1 MKDLI
6 VKDNGIITKIEQFGM
21 DGFVKQPLQNEIFL
35 SEIFVEGVTFEPAPA
50 FYMLSEGDE
59 VALKRKKKDY
69 DEFYVEVLT
78 SDNKFVGELDDAYNE
93 IIARLMDAGK
103 KITAKVRYLLRTE
116 EYNVMSLD
124 VFLKEF

>member
-1 MKDLI
+1 
-6 VKDNGIITKIEQFGM
+6 
-21 DGFVKQPLQNEIFL
+21 
-35 SEIFVEGVTFEPAPA
+35 
-50 FYMLSEGDE
+50 LSEGDE

>member
-1 MKDLI
+1 M
-6 VKDNGIITKIEQFGM
+6 
-21 DGFVKQPLQNEIFL
+21 
-35 SEIFVEGVTFEPAPA
+35 
-50 FYMLSEGDE
+50 
-59 VALKRKKKDY
+59 
-69 DEFYVEVLT
+69 EVLT

-124 VFLKEF
+124 VFLKEFWRLSQRE

>member
-69 DEFYVEVLT
+69 DEFYVAVLT

>member
-1 MKDLI
+1 M
-6 VKDNGIITKIEQFGM
+6 
-21 DGFVKQPLQNEIFL
+21 
-35 SEIFVEGVTFEPAPA
+35 
-50 FYMLSEGDE
+50 
-59 VALKRKKKDY
+59 
-69 DEFYVEVLT
+69 EVLT

-124 VFLKEF
+124 VFLKEL

>member
-1 MKDLI
+1 M
-6 VKDNGIITKIEQFGM
+6 
-21 DGFVKQPLQNEIFL
+21 
-35 SEIFVEGVTFEPAPA
+35 
-50 FYMLSEGDE
+50 
-59 VALKRKKKDY
+59 
-69 DEFYVEVLT
+69 EVLT

-116 EYNVMSLD
+116 EYNVMSLG

>member
-1 MKDLI
+1 M
-6 VKDNGIITKIEQFGM
+6 
-21 DGFVKQPLQNEIFL
+21 
-35 SEIFVEGVTFEPAPA
+35 
-50 FYMLSEGDE
+50 
-59 VALKRKKKDY
+59 
-69 DEFYVEVLT
+69 EVLT

>member
-1 MKDLI
+1 
-6 VKDNGIITKIEQFGM
+6 
-21 DGFVKQPLQNEIFL
+21 
-35 SEIFVEGVTFEPAPA
+35 
-50 FYMLSEGDE
+50 MLSEGDE

>member
-1 MKDLI
+1 M
-6 VKDNGIITKIEQFGM
+6 
-21 DGFVKQPLQNEIFL
+21 
-35 SEIFVEGVTFEPAPA
+35 
-50 FYMLSEGDE
+50 
-59 VALKRKKKDY
+59 
-69 DEFYVEVLT
+69 EVLT

-124 VFLKEF
+124 VFLKGF